1 MSLDGKVAVVTG
13 AAKGIGKAIAENFL
27 QNGAKVVLLDVDET
41 TAKGLKKV
49 LDQKFGEEKT
59 LFIRCNVESEEDI
72 KAAFE
77 ATMATFGCMDIL
89 CNNAG
94 ILSEDQWERAV
105 SVNLGGVI
113 RMTYAALEKM
123 SQQSGGRGGVV
134 VNTAS
139 VGGLGPLPSCPVY
152 SATKHGV
159 IGFTRAM
166 AAASTASNY
175 GIRFNAICPGA
186 VQTDLFAS
194 VTNCL
199 GPFSHLAHLFE
210 KFAADGV
217 LHLEGSAFYT
227 KSSGKRGRFTHGKT
241 CIIFLPGGRQTWLGV
256 FWSW

>member
-1 MSLDGKVAVVTG
+1 MSLGEKVAVVTG
-13 AAKGIGKAIAENFL
+13 SAKGIGRAIAETFL
-27 QNGAKVVLLDVDET
+27 QNGAKVVLLDVDEST
-41 TAKGLKKV
+41 GKNLKKV
-49 LDQKFGEEKT
+49 FNQKFGEEKT
-59 LFIRCNVESEEDI
+59 LFIRCNVESEEEI

-77 ATMATFGCMDIL
+77 RTVTTFGSIDIL

-94 ILSEDQWERAV
+94 ILSEDQWERSV

-123 SQQSGGRGGVV
+123 NQQSGGQGGVV

-186 VQTDLFAS
+186 VQTDLFSS
-194 VTNCL
+194 VTKCL

-210 KFAADGV
+210 KFTEGGILQPSDVAHCV
-217 LHLEGSAFYT
+217 LELVTDEMKNGEVLVVDH
-227 KSSGKRGRFTHGKT
+227 SGKKYMTFPT
-241 CIIFLPGGRQTWLGV
+241 V
-256 FWSW
+256 F